1 MEHRA
6 LGKGLPA
13 LIPQKQESQKSET
26 ITQLKTAE
34 VKENAFQ
41 PRSYFDDEK
50 LAELISSIKEMG
62 VIQPILVRPKDGGYE
77 LIAGERRL
85 RAARALNLEEIP
97 VVVRNVSDQEALV
110 LALVENI
117 QREELNAIEEAQ
129 AFKRLIEEFQLT
141 QDAVAQS
148 VGKDRS
154 TVANILR
161 LLKLPQ
167 EIQQRVSD
175 GTLSMGHARALVA
188 VENAQEQLKFF
199 QLAIQKGLSVREL
212 ENILKTGI
220 PRSARRTKTRAAAKD
235 NYLVFLE
242 EELQKTLGT
251 KVRIQSQ
258 KKRGKIIIEYYSPE
272 DLERISSIIKK

>member
-6 LGKGLPA
+6 LGKGLSA
-13 LIPQKQESQKSET
+13 LIPQKQDAQKSDA
-26 ITQLKTAE
+26 ITQIKTTE
-34 VKENAFQ
+34 IKENAYQ
-41 PRSYFDDEK
+41 PRSNFDDEK
-50 LAELISSIKEMG
+50 LAELIASIKEKG
-62 VIQPILVRPKDGGYE
+62 VIQPVLVRPKDGGYE

-97 VVVRNVSDQEALV
+97 VVIRNVSDQEALI

-129 AFKRLIEEFQLT
+129 AYKRLIEEFQLT
-141 QDAVAQS
+141 QDSVAQS

-154 TVANILR
+154 TVTNLLR
-161 LLKLPQ
+161 LLKLPK

-199 QLAIQKGLSVREL
+199 EMAIQKGLSVREL
-212 ENILKTGI
+212 ENFLKTGI
-220 PRSARRTKTRAAAKD
+220 PRANRRTKTRAAAKD